1 MIDNKKIKEAAK
13 AYEKNVQE
21 EVKTLHNKLSAH
33 EKGLSITYKSA
44 DACFIDGALWA
55 IGQFLKDL
63 WHDIKEEPRK
73 GKWIVTRYLNDDND
87 YVYEVDLNTS
97 IMSWEEYTRKYRI
110 TQWLYI
116 EDLFPKDRI

>member
-1 MIDNKKIKEAAK
+1 MIDKEKIKESSWKYNISESLEGEIARR
-13 AYEKNVQE
+13 AYM
-21 EVKTLHNKLSAH
+21 
-33 EKGLSITYKSA
+33 
-44 DACFIDGALWA
+44 DGAHWA
-55 IGQFLKDL
+55 IQEFLKDL

-73 GKWIVTRYLNDDND
+73 GKWIVTRYLNDGND

-116 EDLFPKDRI
+116 DDLLPKDRD